1 MMNYDQIFW
10 KKKKD
15 ISGKGQSSPQKD
27 KVFKKTI
34 I

>member
-1 MMNYDQIFW
+1 MMNYDQIL

-27 KVFKKTI
+27 KVFKKAI